1 MRAGTSCRWQVCLC
15 YASLGFYGRVPG
27 IIAPRV
33 LSSSPR
39 RHTPSAVPLEMAQR
53 TRRFF
58 FVPGHTLGSSASCSR
73 WQPISRTE
81 LGVTYL
87 PSTISSDAGYADIG
101 CPSRGARNGTWGP
114 PEQRRTEGRHGRGGR
129 LRIPTPAN
137 YRAAS
142 RLAGSTTTRAASRG
156 RCAAPPH
163 ERPVT
168 CTGRAARWARRTR
181 GRRRLCRR
189 ERAAAFVPAACGAA
203 AWQASDTRRG
213 RALGCTQSTAL

>member
-1 MRAGTSCRWQVCLC
+1 MCVSLFYVIDTGSITPRARI
-15 YASLGFYGRVPG
+15 LGG
-27 IIAPRV
+27 
-33 LSSSPR
+33 
-39 RHTPSAVPLEMAQR
+39 
-53 TRRFF
+53 
-58 FVPGHTLGSSASCSR
+58 
-73 WQPISRTE
+73 TE

-129 LRIPTPAN
+129 LRIAAPAN

-142 RLAGSTTTRAASRG
+142 RLAGSTTMRAASRG

-163 ERPVT
+163 GRPVT
-168 CTGRAARWARRTR
+168 CTGRAARWARLTR

-213 RALGCTQSTAL
+213 RALGCHRARLCRAPGSAAP